1 MQINVVTLLFK
12 QLPPLL
18 DFGDVLVFSKLL
30 RCSCKLQWKHMCGPA
45 CLCCLWNRVP
55 IPTVLDQK
63 TGGNKTQKPP
73 LNTEQVQYILRGI
86 ISTLCIWLMHKKG
99 PYTEL
104 WHPGDHTQEFQLC
117 TAFWLSSQLKTDI
130 FKTYCTAKT
139 GRFVVVRKKVI
150 FLFHSL
156 CNHTF
161 KK

>member
-12 QLPPLL
+12 QLLPLP

-30 RCSCKLQWKHMCGPA
+30 RRSCKLQWKHLYGPA
-45 CLCCLWNRVP
+45 CLCCLWNRVR

-73 LNTEQVQYILRGI
+73 LNTEQVEYILRGI
-86 ISTLCIWLMHKKG
+86 ISTWYIWLTHQKG

-104 WHPGDHTQEFQLC
+104 WHPGDPTQEFQLC
-117 TAFWLSSQLKTDI
+117 NAFWLSSQLKTDI
-130 FKTYCTAKT
+130 FKTYFTAKT
-139 GRFVVVRKKVI
+139 GRFVVVRTKVI
-150 FLFHSL
+150 SRFRSL

-161 KK
+161 